1 VTETASGLEVVDLG
15 PADIP
20 EGVGVCARGMR
31 DNPLHVAAF
40 GPDPER
46 RVRATTRLFTALF
59 EIFEGQ
65 EPFGLRR
72 DGVLVAATGVG
83 PPGSCPNR
91 PTVGQRLRLTPTVL
105 SLGPRTATRMGSWM
119 KAWADHD
126 PDDPHSHLGPLA
138 VDAHLQGQGIGTVL
152 LTEYCRRLD
161 AAGQTGYLET
171 DKAENV
177 RFYQRGGFEV
187 VGEAE
192 VIGVRN
198 WFMRRSPNP

>member
-1 VTETASGLEVVDLG
+1 VTARANELEAVDIG
-15 PADIP
+15 PDEIP
-20 EGVGVCARGMR
+20 EAVGVCARGMR

-46 RVRATTRLFTALF
+46 RLRVTTRLFTALF
-59 EIFEGQ
+59 ETFQGQ

-72 DGVLVAATGVG
+72 DQVLVAATGVG
-83 PPGSCPNR
+83 PPGHCPNR
-91 PTVGQRLRLTPTVL
+91 PTAGQRMRLTPTVL
-105 SLGPRTATRMGSWM
+105 SAGPRTAARMANWM

-126 PDDPHSHLGPLA
+126 PEEPHSHLGPLA

-152 LTEYCRRLD
+152 LREYCRRLD
-161 AAGQTGYLET
+161 AAGQVGYLET

-177 RFYQRGGFEV
+177 RFYERGGFGV

-192 VIGVRN
+192 VIGVGN
-198 WFMRRSPNP
+198 WFMRREPNR